1 MSNLSNW
8 SYTAKA
14 TLWQAKGKNDDG
26 VLVFS
31 TPQIISCDYGADRK
45 RARFEIGREQAVK
58 NVIWTEFAHAKLG
71 DYVLIGESEQADPIL
86 AGAEEIIHIQRFA
99 DTFDRN
105 RDDLR

>member
-71 DYVLIGESEQADPIL
+71 DYVPDWRKRASRSDFGWRRGNYSYTALC
-86 AGAEEIIHIQRFA
+86 
-99 DTFDRN
+99 
-105 RDDLR
+105 